1 MYHFCS
7 RAVIR
12 LILVLKYKQGLQ
24 RSNPVL
30 PLDRRSDLICLQR
43 NHNRTLKSN
52 QRERSEEPVAGP
64 STEAV
69 GNGTAMGAEGRSS
82 SDTVPGTSGEKKS
95 DQQEDSTITLKRSGR
110 VMRTLESAPN
120 RGQRTWSLPG
130 VTDPRMRQ
138 LVDRT
143 KKDAPPSDLSEIQ
156 LYGELIHI
164 LRPLA
169 HLVSMGLFG
178 PTAWPPYLVS
188 LGMDVTSLKLLHE
201 PRDKIWNLAESI
213 ELGQRSFALLL
224 YLLRSPFYDRYTKE
238 RILRFLYFC
247 SEKIPIFGRLIR
259 PMVDYLPEWQKT
271 YFYVWGG
278 N

>member
-1 MYHFCS
+1 M
-7 RAVIR
+7 
-12 LILVLKYKQGLQ
+12 
-24 RSNPVL
+24 
-30 PLDRRSDLICLQR
+30 
-43 NHNRTLKSN
+43 
-52 QRERSEEPVAGP
+52 AGP
-64 STEAV
+64 SSEAVGNGTGNEAVGSGTGSEAV

-82 SDTVPGTSGEKKS
+82 SDTEGSQEPGRSGQKS

-120 RGQRTWSLPG
+120 RSQRTWSLPG
-130 VTDPRMRQ
+130 VTDGRTDSRTDPRMKQ
-138 LVDRT
+138 LLDRT
-143 KKDAPPSDLSEIQ
+143 RKDAPPSDLSEIQ
-156 LYGELIHI
+156 LVGELIHI
-164 LRPLA
+164 LRPLG

-178 PTAWPPYLVS
+178 PTAWSPYLVS